1 MRQPTAIRAVSA
13 GSRGKR
19 GWWYR
24 YADNSYPAN
33 GWYQLSWNGVT
44 SWYYFNAKGY
54 LLQNQITPDNYV
66 VGADGAWIENPTQE
80 QRTLAENKGRM
91 PKKTEEEWVA
101 DW

>member
-1 MRQPTAIRAVSA
+1 MSV
-13 GSRGKR
+13 
-19 GWWYR
+19 GWKQI
-24 YADNSYPAN
+24 DNA
-33 GWYQLSWNGVT
+33 
-44 SWYYFNAKGY
+44 WYYFNTKGY

>member
-1 MRQPTAIRAVSA
+1 MTN
-13 GSRGKR
+13 GKMSV
-19 GWWYR
+19 GWKQI
-24 YADNSYPAN
+24 DNA
-33 GWYQLSWNGVT
+33 
-44 SWYYFNAKGY
+44 WYYFNTKGY

-80 QRTLAENKGRM
+80 QRTLAENKGRV